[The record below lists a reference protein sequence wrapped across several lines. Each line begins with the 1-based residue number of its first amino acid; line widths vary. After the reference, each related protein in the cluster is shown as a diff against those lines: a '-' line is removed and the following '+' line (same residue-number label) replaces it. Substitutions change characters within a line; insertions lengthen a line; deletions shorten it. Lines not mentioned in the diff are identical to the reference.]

1 MQDFVLGE
9 NQNESVDREYDDV
22 VTEVIRDRVNK
33 NEKKDSVSK
42 TAIAALTMAIA
53 FMFVIGGNYRIESV
67 SKINSLEDANPY

>member
-53 FMFVIGGNYRIESV
+53 FMFVIGGNYMIESV
-67 SKINSLEDANPY
+67 SK

>member
-1 MQDFVLGE
+1 MQNFVLGE

-53 FMFVIGGNYRIESV
+53 FMFVIGGNYMIESV
-67 SKINSLEDANPY
+67 SKIISL